1 MANEQRVRFNSYSGT
16 ITDNP
21 LLIGATTMTSAE
33 LANFPAVTSAQHVP
47 ITLDPQGV
55 GGRPEVV
62 YITAHTA
69 SATTA
74 TILRGQEQVFGSSAA
89 RQHNVNT
96 RWSHGPTAFDLT
108 YPKSPTTRVV
118 ARANF
123 K

>member
-1 MANEQRVRFNSYSGT
+1 MANDQRVRYNSYSGT

-33 LANFPAVTSAQHVP
+33 LASFPVVTATQYVP
-47 ITLDPQGV
+47 ITLDPMGI

-74 TILRGQEQVFGSSAA
+74 TILRGQEQAFGSSAA
-89 RQHNVNT
+89 RQHLQGT
-96 RWSHGPTAFDLT
+96 RWSHGPTAYDLT
-108 YPKSPTTRVV
+108 YGDNPMSRLY

-123 K
+123 R

>member
-1 MANEQRVRFNSYSGT
+1 MANDQRMRFNSQSGT

-21 LLIGATTMTSAE
+21 LLIGATAMNSAA
-33 LANFPAVTSAQHVP
+33 LATFPAITSAQYVA

-55 GGRPEVV
+55 GGIPEVV

-69 SATTA
+69 GSTTA

-96 RWSHGPTAFDLT
+96 RWSHGPTSFDLS
-108 YPKSPTTRVV
+108 YPKSPTTRMV